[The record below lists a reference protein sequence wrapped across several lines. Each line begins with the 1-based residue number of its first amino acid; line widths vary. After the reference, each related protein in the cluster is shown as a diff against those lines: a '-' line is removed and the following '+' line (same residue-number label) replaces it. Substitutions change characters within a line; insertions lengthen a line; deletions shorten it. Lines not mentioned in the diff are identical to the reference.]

1 MSPFSLWISNSFY
14 LATVFYLLGL
24 CALIWP
30 RRRLGSLLLAL
41 GLACNLVSIG
51 IRLYYSWP
59 MQAPYQE
66 PFWLPACLA
75 IFALGLS
82 LAHRWRLARW
92 LIPLIAGLALWAALF
107 PKDYYLPFPR
117 SNTIFSHLFLLLSA
131 WGKAC
136 LWVAGVDALRLV
148 LGRDEDQ
155 GAGNGRPLFL
165 RLIVWGFVVYTLSLF
180 VAETW
185 SYLGWSSPV
194 IWEDNNLPATM
205 GTWFYYGCFLHLYL
219 LRGWDLKRRG
229 WFAALGMLLLF
240 YFNYLPETGEFK
252 PPVFL

>member
-14 LATVFYLLGL
+14 LATIFYLLSL
-24 CALIWP
+24 AALVWP
-30 RRRLGSLLLAL
+30 RRWLENLLLGL
-41 GLACNLVSIG
+41 GLACNLVSMG

-66 PFWLPACLA
+66 SFWLTACLA
-75 IFALGLS
+75 AFALCLS
-82 LAHRWRLARW
+82 LARRQRLVRW
-92 LIPLIAGLALWAALF
+92 LIPVIAGLALLAALF

-131 WGKAC
+131 SGKAC
-136 LWVAGVDALRLV
+136 LWVAGVDALRFA
-148 LGRDEDQ
+148 LGVNEYRA
-155 GAGNGRPLFL
+155 AGNGRPLFL
-165 RLIVWGFVVYTLSLF
+165 KLIVWGFVVYTLSLF

-219 LRGWDLKRRG
+219 LRGWGLRRRA
-229 WFAALGMLLLF
+229 WFAVVGMALLF

-252 PPVFL
+252 LPVSL